1 MAVPKRRLSRMKV
14 RRRIRA
20 NDLRRTYPGV
30 SACPQ
35 CGAARQPH
43 RVCAACGYYGKRQVL
58 TVAADE

>member
-1 MAVPKRRLSRMKV
+1 MKV